1 MELAREIYRG
11 QSGRVAPLSYPQAAL
26 VPQPLRSL
34 DELVSRYYIRVL
46 ALDRPGV
53 LAKIASALGA
63 CGVGIESITQRA
75 ASGGDVSVPLV
86 LWTHEVKESAVREAL
101 VAIDGL
107 AEVTAASSVIRIE
120 EDL

>member
-1 MELAREIYRG
+1 MGELN
-11 QSGRVAPLSYPQAAL
+11 
-26 VPQPLRSL
+26 
-34 DELVSRYYIRVL
+34 SRYYLRVE

-53 LAKIASALGA
+53 LAKIASALGE

-75 ASGGDVSVPLV
+75 ASPGEASVPLV
-86 LWTHEVKESAVREAL
+86 LWTHDVKEASVREAL

-107 AEVTAASSVIRIE
+107 PEVTAESSLIRIE

>member
-1 MELAREIYRG
+1 
-11 QSGRVAPLSYPQAAL
+11 
-26 VPQPLRSL
+26 
-34 DELVSRYYIRVL
+34 LVSRNYLRIQ

-53 LAKIASALGA
+53 LAKITHALGER
-63 CGVGIESITQRA
+63 GVGIESITQRA
-75 ASGGDVSVPLV
+75 AAGGESSVPLV

-107 AEVTAASSVIRIE
+107 AEVTAESSVIRIE